1 MNLKIITVPV
11 IEPISLIEVKNHLR
25 LDTTSF
31 STGVIS
37 TQSIKPGS
45 HNVAPNYSLVG
56 NYIDVLGYESMAVL
70 EVGTIGTGGTVNV
83 KLQESNDHI
92 TFNDVVSGA
101 FVQVTPADNGK
112 TYQLAYIGKMRYI
125 RAVATVTVASSFSV
139 SIVKDA
145 LVNIEDTLLSNLITV
160 ARQSGETIT
169 KRALASATFEL
180 TLDKFPANEVIILPM
195 PPVELPITSIKYKN
209 KDGIEAIL
217 FDQDYIVYDDMPAKI
232 IPAYGK
238 SFPDIELYPIGA
250 VKIRYVAGHKTT
262 GDDASL
268 IIPEEIKQGLLL
280 LIGNYYEY
288 REDLLARGHIPKTI
302 PFGVR
307 ALLEP
312 YKIWSL

>member
-1 MNLKIITVPV
+1 MNLKIIEAPT
-11 IEPISLIEVKNHLR
+11 IEPVSLIEVKNHLR
-25 LDTTSF
+25 LDTASF

-45 HNVAPNYSLVG
+45 HNIASNYSLIG

-70 EVGTIGTGGTVNV
+70 EVGTIGIDGSVNV
-83 KLQESNDHI
+83 KIQESNDHI
-92 TFNDVVSGA
+92 IFTDAISGA
-101 FVQVTPADNGK
+101 FAQVTPTDNGK
-112 TYQLAYIGKMRYI
+112 TYQLAYTGKMRYI

-145 LVNIEDTLLSNLITV
+145 LVNIEDTLLLNLITV
-160 ARQSGETIT
+160 ARQMGETIT

-195 PPVELPITSIKYKN
+195 PPIELPITSIKYRD
-209 KDGIEAIL
+209 KDGKEAIL
-217 FDQDYIVYDDMPAKI
+217 QSQDYIAYDDMPAKI

-250 VKIRYVAGHKTT
+250 IKIRYVAGHKTT

-268 IIPEEIKQGLLL
+268 IIPKEIKQGLLL
-280 LIGNYYEY
+280 LIADYYEY
-288 REDLLARGHIPKTI
+288 RGNLLQRGHIPKTV

-307 ALLEP
+307 ALLES